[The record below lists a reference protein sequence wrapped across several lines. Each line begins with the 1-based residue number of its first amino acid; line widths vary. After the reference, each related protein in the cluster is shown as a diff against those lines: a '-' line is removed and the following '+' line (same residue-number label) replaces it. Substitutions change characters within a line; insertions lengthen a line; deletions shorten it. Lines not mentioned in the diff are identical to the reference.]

1 MNHEKSA
8 NNRDGF
14 KEESNT
20 LVKEDTSISM
30 SNHKIDIEE
39 VELSVAKFMDLC
51 YDHDLDGMKKHKE
64 AFFEYVQ
71 CDFSLEDV
79 VEQLFW
85 TNPQMQNESLQQFQS
100 KKYSTDLL
108 LEILSFLPFSCHFL
122 I

>member
-1 MNHEKSA
+1 
-8 NNRDGF
+8 
-14 KEESNT
+14 
-20 LVKEDTSISM
+20 M

-85 TNPQMQNESLQQFQS
+85 TNPSIPM
-100 KKYSTDLL
+100 DLEFSSRL
-108 LEILSFLPFSCHFL
+108 IEIFKFIMLKPVV
-122 I
+122 